1 MNTDRKNNTKAFT
14 LIELMVVIIVA
25 TIIMLGISIYIVDIQ
40 RGWGNMFSRVNG
52 DIVSDALIARKTF
65 DGIVRQSA
73 RYYALSPDGSRVT
86 VNYFND
92 IVNST
97 EIFPDRYA
105 EFYTIGNELWV
116 EHGIRTP
123 KTQTSVTKLAENVTS
138 CTFHGEGPA
147 TIISLQMDNGKH
159 SIDLIHSAILHN

>member
-1 MNTDRKNNTKAFT
+1 MTVNAKNNKKAFT
-14 LIELMVVIIVA
+14 MIELMVAIMISTFV
-25 TIIMLGISIYIVDIQ
+25 MLGIAIYIIDIQ
-40 RGWGNMFSRVNG
+40 RGWGNMFGRVHS

-65 DGIVRQSA
+65 DGVVRQSA
-73 RYYALSPDGSRVT
+73 RYYALSPDSSRVT
-86 VNYFND
+86 VTYFSD

-116 EHGIRTP
+116 EYGIRSP
-123 KTQTSVTKLAENVTS
+123 KTQTRVTKLAENVVS
-138 CTFHGEGPA
+138 CTFDGEGPA
-147 TIISLQMDNGKH
+147 AIMSLQMDNGEQ